1 MLKQHSTS
9 QLQIQASWMRR
20 HRSKLIALLF
30 WFMVVTTYWLTANYY
45 NLPPQVMMKQL
56 GHLLGNTFL
65 GPLLFIL
72 FFILQPLIFFPSA
85 LMAVLAG
92 CLYGPVEGFIVAIIG
107 ANGAGLTSYTIGRF
121 FGQDMFEDET
131 KQGSLIHR
139 YANYVRTNSFEAIL
153 IMHLIFLPYDLVNY
167 LAGFLR
173 INWKSFVLATALGSL
188 PGTLTFV
195 LFGSSIEGD
204 LMSGVPEINSQT
216 LALSGITLICS
227 LALSQFLKHRQKHMN
242 NTLANSI

>member
-1 MLKQHSTS
+1 MFKQQSTS
-9 QLQIQASWMRR
+9 QSQIQTSWMRR

-30 WFMVVTTYWLTANYY
+30 WFMVVTGYWLTANYY
-45 NLPPQVMMKQL
+45 NLPPEVMMKQL
-56 GHLLGNTFL
+56 GDLLANTFL

-85 LMAVLAG
+85 LMAILAG

-107 ANGAGLTSYTIGRF
+107 ANGAALTSYTVGRF
-121 FGQDMFEDET
+121 FGQGMLEDEA

-139 YANYVRTNSFEAIL
+139 YANYVRSNSFEAIL

-173 INWKSFVLATALGSL
+173 INWKSFVLATALGAL

-195 LFGSSIEGD
+195 LFGSSIKGD
-204 LMSGVPEINSQT
+204 LMSGAPEINPQT
-216 LALSGITLICS
+216 LALSGVTLICS
-227 LALSQFLKHRQKHMN
+227 LALSQLLKYRQKHMN
-242 NTLANSI
+242 NTLVNTI

>member
-1 MLKQHSTS
+1 MFKLQSTPQS
-9 QLQIQASWMRR
+9 QMQTSWIRR

-30 WFMVVTTYWLTANYY
+30 WFMVVISYWVTANYY
-45 NLPPQVMMKQL
+45 NLPPEVMMK
-56 GHLLGNTFL
+56 LLGDLLANSFL

-72 FFILQPLIFFPSA
+72 FFIFQPLIFFPSA

-92 CLYGPVEGFIVAIIG
+92 CLYGPAEGFIVAIIG
-107 ANGAGLTSYTIGRF
+107 ANGAGLTSYTVGRF
-121 FGQDMFEDET
+121 FGQGMLENKT
-131 KQGSLIHR
+131 KQDSLIHR

-173 INWKSFVLATALGSL
+173 VDWKSFLLATALGSL

-195 LFGSSIEGD
+195 LFGSSIKGD
-204 LMSGVPEINSQT
+204 LIGGAPEINPQT
-216 LALSGITLICS
+216 LALSGATLICS
-227 LALSQFLKHRQKHMN
+227 FALSQFLKYRQKHMN
-242 NTLANSI
+242 NTLINSI